1 MKEPLHSRRIWKRLA
16 CLAAMLFCV
25 AAAGVPALAQE
36 AAGDSGSGQS
46 GIPEEWA
53 QVTQEAPMTAGDFS
67 GMTLSDWLEKGA
79 EILRESLHE
88 PLRLLARLCG
98 LLLLA
103 AVGKSMCTE
112 RTSPE
117 LAGLV
122 DTVVT
127 LAVFTLCSSCMLAL
141 TGVLQDAI
149 ETSRVYIIS
158 FVPVFASVLTACGQ
172 VGGAALYSGF
182 FFGAAMVMADILC
195 RVGLPLTRV
204 LLALLL
210 VSVGIFRLS
219 KIRFSEVRFMMT
231 FTLVFLVLN
240 NLFIFLFNPDQG
252 TALYGTRHMLF
263 HLFWRYDLTQEQLFY
278 MLNISLKYFVSL
290 PIAILFISATNP
302 SEFAAS
308 LSSIGVSYRVSYSV
322 ALALRY
328 IPDIQRDY
336 HAISQAQ
343 QARGIELGK
352 KEKLLMRLKNSVNI
366 LLPLILSSLQRIDVI
381 SSAMELRGFGKDKKK
396 RTWYMKRPMK
406 RNDFIAIAL
415 GALLLAFSLGMIAAN
430 GGRFW
435 NPFAQ

>member
-1 MKEPLHSRRIWKRLA
+1 M
-16 CLAAMLFCV
+16 AAKTVLNYLPRKSV
-25 AAAGVPALAQE
+25 V
-36 AAGDSGSGQS
+36 
-46 GIPEEWA
+46 
-53 QVTQEAPMTAGDFS
+53 
-67 GMTLSDWLEKGA
+67 
-79 EILRESLHE
+79 HE
-88 PLRLLARLCG
+88 
-98 LLLLA
+98 
-103 AVGKSMCTE
+103 
-112 RTSPE
+112 
-117 LAGLV
+117 
-122 DTVVT
+122 
-127 LAVFTLCSSCMLAL
+127 L
-141 TGVLQDAI
+141 TGTTKLVFFLLF
-149 ETSRVYIIS
+149 T
-158 FVPVFASVLTACGQ
+158 FASMMT
-172 VGGAALYSGF
+172 Y
-182 FFGAAMVMADILC
+182 D
-195 RVGLPLTRV
+195 TRV

-219 KIRFSEVRFMMT
+219 KIRFGEVRFMMT

-252 TALYGTRHMLF
+252 TALYGTRHVLF

-336 HAISQAQ
+336 HAQ

-430 GGRFW
+430 GG
-435 NPFAQ
+435 